1 MMRKK
6 DKKPLTPEQQRKRIN
21 LRRGWVSAAGLAMV
35 LAAVILLNLIATSR
49 TDRYDL
55 TLDLTASRLY

>member
-21 LRRGWVSAAGLAMV
+21 LRRGWVSAAGLA
-35 LAAVILLNLIATSR
+35 I
-49 TDRYDL
+49 DRK
-55 TLDLTASRLY
+55 SVV